1 MFFPRHRPART
12 LTELFELRKERDAQ
26 LAEKRRVL
34 GERALARAKAR
45 YDAHP
50 GEPVVWNLLVIS
62 GGGDW
67 GAFGAGFLKGW
78 SRVQGPLTKPEPD
91 VVTGV
96 STGALISPF
105 AFLGDDE
112 SIEAVIELYRNPK
125 PDWVKTR
132 WPFYFLPANESF
144 ATVPGLEREMRAR
157 VDMDMLHRVAD
168 ASRQG
173 RSLLVN
179 TSDIDNGG
187 HWVWDVGS
195 EAQRAAE
202 SGNCDRVHQILL
214 ASSGIP
220 GAFPFREIDG
230 SIYVDGGVTA
240 NLLYGGARRAEDT
253 PLAMWTALYPH
264 LPVPTVRFGVIFNNQ
279 LRPLP
284 QLTKPAWPAVF
295 TRSLE
300 MATRAATITAI
311 RHLFSQAEIARL
323 KHGGDIEIRF
333 VAVPDDFV
341 PPKPG
346 VFVKET
352 MNALAD
358 LGEKMGADP
367 STWSTSPP

>member
-1 MFFPRHRPART
+1 MRT
-12 LTELFELRKERDAQ
+12 
-26 LAEKRRVL
+26 
-34 GERALARAKAR
+34 
-45 YDAHP
+45 
-50 GEPVVWNLLVIS
+50 
-62 GGGDW
+62 
-67 GAFGAGFLKGW
+67 
-78 SRVQGPLTKPEPD
+78 
-91 VVTGV
+91 
-96 STGALISPF
+96 
-105 AFLGDDE
+105 
-112 SIEAVIELYRNPK
+112 
-125 PDWVKTR
+125 
-132 WPFYFLPANESF
+132 
-144 ATVPGLEREMRAR
+144 R

-311 RHLFSQAEIARL
+311 RHLFAQAENARL
-323 KHGGDIEIRF
+323 KYGGVIEIRF
-333 VAVPDDFV
+333 VAVPDNFV

-367 STWSTSPP
+367 STWSPSPP

>member
-1 MFFPRHRPART
+1 
-12 LTELFELRKERDAQ
+12 
-26 LAEKRRVL
+26 
-34 GERALARAKAR
+34 
-45 YDAHP
+45 
-50 GEPVVWNLLVIS
+50 
-62 GGGDW
+62 
-67 GAFGAGFLKGW
+67 
-78 SRVQGPLTKPEPD
+78 
-91 VVTGV
+91 
-96 STGALISPF
+96 
-105 AFLGDDE
+105 
-112 SIEAVIELYRNPK
+112 
-125 PDWVKTR
+125 
-132 WPFYFLPANESF
+132 
-144 ATVPGLEREMRAR
+144 
-157 VDMDMLHRVAD
+157 
-168 ASRQG
+168 
-173 RSLLVN
+173 LLVN

-240 NLLYGGARRAEDT
+240 NLLYGGARRAEET

-264 LPVPTVRFGVIFNNQ
+264 LPVPMVRFWVIFNNQ

-284 QLTKPAWPAVF
+284 QLTKPTWPAVF

-311 RHLFSQAEIARL
+311 RHLFAQAEIARL
-323 KHGGDIEIRF
+323 KHGGVIEIRF

>member
-1 MFFPRHRPART
+1 MRT
-12 LTELFELRKERDAQ
+12 
-26 LAEKRRVL
+26 
-34 GERALARAKAR
+34 
-45 YDAHP
+45 
-50 GEPVVWNLLVIS
+50 
-62 GGGDW
+62 
-67 GAFGAGFLKGW
+67 
-78 SRVQGPLTKPEPD
+78 
-91 VVTGV
+91 
-96 STGALISPF
+96 
-105 AFLGDDE
+105 
-112 SIEAVIELYRNPK
+112 
-125 PDWVKTR
+125 
-132 WPFYFLPANESF
+132 
-144 ATVPGLEREMRAR
+144 R
-157 VDMDMLHRVAD
+157 VDMAMLHRVAD
-168 ASRQG
+168 ASSQR

-187 HWVWDVGS
+187 PWVWDVGS

-240 NLLYGGARRAEDT
+240 NLLYGGARRAEET
-253 PLAMWTALYPH
+253 GLARWTALYPH
-264 LPVPTVRFGVIFNNQ
+264 LPVPTVRIWVIFNNQ

-284 QLTKPAWPAVF
+284 QVTKPAWPAVF

-311 RHLFSQAEIARL
+311 RHLFAQAEIARL
-323 KHGGDIEIRF
+323 KHGGDVEIRF

-367 STWSTSPP
+367 SSWMGADPSSWSTSPP

>member
-1 MFFPRHRPART
+1 
-12 LTELFELRKERDAQ
+12 
-26 LAEKRRVL
+26 
-34 GERALARAKAR
+34 
-45 YDAHP
+45 
-50 GEPVVWNLLVIS
+50 
-62 GGGDW
+62 
-67 GAFGAGFLKGW
+67 
-78 SRVQGPLTKPEPD
+78 
-91 VVTGV
+91 
-96 STGALISPF
+96 
-105 AFLGDDE
+105 
-112 SIEAVIELYRNPK
+112 
-125 PDWVKTR
+125 
-132 WPFYFLPANESF
+132 
-144 ATVPGLEREMRAR
+144 
-157 VDMDMLHRVAD
+157 
-168 ASRQG
+168 
-173 RSLLVN
+173 
-179 TSDIDNGG
+179 
-187 HWVWDVGS
+187 
-195 EAQRAAE
+195 
-202 SGNCDRVHQILL
+202 VHQILL